1 MQKKYMRFIAG
12 IAAMCM
18 LMPSF
23 CVFAEPDNEVSE
35 DMAQTES
42 SEADTN
48 ENDEGTE
55 KSDYVM
61 RTENEV
67 LKTMKRACENENLI
81 LFYSEEEDLIA
92 LENKKNGYVWWSSP
106 INAEGDPAA
115 KTTVRKELESSL
127 VVVYGDPDQR
137 TGSTLRSAKNAKM
150 SYSIKGDTLE
160 ITYRFPLAGF
170 VIPVK
175 YTLEEKCL
183 RAHADTSDFKE
194 NKRDDDEKRII
205 LELSVL
211 PNMLA
216 SGSYENGYY
225 IIPDGCGAKIDFNN
239 GKTEARAYSAKV
251 YGTDITAVPQTAPD
265 KTEEVL
271 LPVYASVKDNGNA
284 MLAVISR
291 GDSNVLIQSSV
302 SGLNK
307 SSYNTCSSRFVL
319 RNTDTYYMNSEPLTV
334 FENSDIGL
342 ESLEL
347 KFFPVNG
354 RDTGCADVAAVYRQ
368 YLTENE
374 EVEKKNI
381 SLPLC
386 IDLYG
391 GVTRKE
397 PFLGIPVTRKKAVTT
412 YEKVGEIVTEL
423 HEGGADEMIVS
434 LDNWTDDGIKGKV
447 DVSAKPSKILGSQSD
462 FNEMTALFDS
472 LGVRFCPVVNNTTF
486 SSGNGYWEFSDTAM
500 RASGQYSRQ
509 ISFNPAYGTR
519 DGLKKPQAL
528 LSPAVFP
535 EIFDRITTGYSRS
548 SLRGI
553 CPGDIT
559 TVLYGDYGK
568 KHIERSVSEK
578 YICDGLQKFDE
589 DIGFV
594 YAKGACA
601 YAFEHTDHISDAPLR
616 SSGYDIFDGDLPFY
630 QMVLHGLI
638 PYSSSTVNGDPD
650 PECLILMA
658 ASAGSGLSYD
668 LTGIETSELKD
679 TEYDIYYYA
688 DSSFWTGYAAKSQKF
703 ITDVL
708 SDVKEDYIT
717 GYSVSGNEITTVY
730 SSGTVIKTDLES
742 ETVSCGNK
750 TFVLADYL
758 GKDGGAAS
766 DE

>member
-1 MQKKYMRFIAG
+1 MQKRYIRFIAG
-12 IAAMCM
+12 IAAACM
-18 LMPSF
+18 LMPFF
-23 CVFAEPDNEVSE
+23 CVFAEPENEVPDDS
-35 DMAQTES
+35 ALTSS
-42 SEADTN
+42 SETDTSEN
-48 ENDEGTE
+48 EDSAE

-81 LFYSEEEDLIA
+81 LFYSEDEDLIA
-92 LENKKNGYVWWSSP
+92 LENKKNGFVWWSSP
-106 INAEGDPAA
+106 VNAEGDTAA
-115 KTTVRKELESSL
+115 KPTVRKELESSL

-183 RAHADTSDFKE
+183 RAHADTADFKE
-194 NKRDDDEKRII
+194 NKRDDEGERRII

-265 KTEEVL
+265 RTEEVL
-271 LPVYASVKDNGNA
+271 LPVYASVKENGNA

-291 GDSNVLIQSSV
+291 GDSNVLIQSAV

-319 RNTDTYYMNSEPLTV
+319 RNTDTYYMNNEPLTV
-334 FENSDIGL
+334 FENSDIGPD
-342 ESLEL
+342 SLEL

-354 RDTGCADVAAVYRQ
+354 RNTGCADIAAVYRQ
-368 YLTENE
+368 YLMENE
-374 EVEKKNI
+374 EVEKKNTG
-381 SLPLC
+381 LPLC
-386 IDLYG
+386 VDLYG

-412 YEKVGEIVTEL
+412 YKKAGEIVNEL
-423 HEGGADEMIVS
+423 YEDGAGEMIVS
-434 LDNWTDDGIKGKV
+434 LAGWTDDGINGKV
-447 DVSAKPSKILGSQSD
+447 DVSAKPSKTLGSQSE
-462 FNEMTALFDS
+462 FNEMTAMFDS

-500 RASGQYSRQ
+500 RASGQYSKQ

-519 DGLKKPQAL
+519 DGLKKPESL
-528 LSPAVFP
+528 LSPAAFP
-535 EIFDRITTGYSRS
+535 EIFDRITTGYSRR

-568 KHIERSVSEK
+568 KHIGRSVSEK

-601 YAFEHTDHISDAPLR
+601 YAFGHTDHISDAPLR

-638 PYSSSTVNGDPD
+638 PYSSSSVNGDPD
-650 PECLILMA
+650 PERLILLA
-658 ASAGSGLSYD
+658 ASAGSGLRYD
-668 LTGIETSELKD
+668 LTGLETSELKD

-688 DSSFWTGYAAKSQKF
+688 DSSFWTEYAAKSQKF

-708 SDVKEDYIT
+708 YDVKDEYIT
-717 GYSVSGNEITTVY
+717 GYSVNGNVITTVY
-730 SSGTVIKTDLES
+730 ASGTTIRTDLES
-742 ETVSCGNK
+742 ETVTSGNK

-758 GKDGGAAS
+758 GKDGGA
-766 DE
+766 DF